1 MRYEK
6 VNALHC
12 VRAETNGVTIPYL
25 TTTPS
30 VQAFAQVEPPS
41 GAPRPRL
48 AFLGTGYLGATY
60 AICFAELG
68 YEVLGVDVDEA
79 KIAKLQGGQVPFH
92 EPGLDE
98 LLRSNLASG
107 RLRFVTSYEEAA
119 DFADI
124 HFICVGTPQRGDGM
138 GADLSYVENSVS
150 NLTRHLKRRALIV
163 GKSTVPVGTAE
174 WIEQLV
180 AKHTAPELQ
189 VEVAWSPEF
198 LQEGFAVEDVLR
210 PNRIVVGVK
219 TEWANNMLYAAHKG
233 VFDLA
238 ATEDRE
244 VPLVVTDF
252 ATAELVKVA
261 ANAFLATKISF
272 INAMAEVCEVAGGDV
287 TQLARSIGYD
297 PRIGNRFLQAGVGFG
312 GGCLPKDI
320 RAFQARAQELGAGEA
335 LRFLHEVDL
344 VNTRRRGKVLK
355 LAAELLGRKAGPAG
369 PDLSGTRIA
378 VLGAAFKPNS
388 DDVRDSPS
396 LAIAAGLAKA
406 GADVR
411 VYDPQGMENARAAQ
425 PSLSYEASMVD
436 AVTGAEL
443 VCVLTEWA
451 EFRNADPQALG
462 ELVAGKLVIDGRNCL
477 DATLWA
483 RAGWQ
488 YRGMGRPQPTL

>member
-1 MRYEK
+1 M
-6 VNALHC
+6 
-12 VRAETNGVTIPYL
+12 TIPYP
-25 TTTPS
+25 THPA
-30 VQAFAQVEPPS
+30 VPAFAEVEPSS
-41 GAPRPRL
+41 GAARPRL

-68 YEVLGVDVDEA
+68 YEVLGFDVDEA
-79 KIAKLQGGQVPFH
+79 KIAKLAAGQVPFH
-92 EPGLDE
+92 EAGLDE
-98 LLRSNLASG
+98 LLRTNLASG
-107 RLRFVTSYEEAA
+107 RLSFTTSYEEVA
-119 DFADI
+119 DFADV
-124 HFICVGTPQRGDGM
+124 HFICVGTPQRRDGM
-138 GADLSYVENSVS
+138 GADLSYVETSVT
-150 NLTRHLKRRALIV
+150 NLARHLTRRVLIV

-180 AKHTAPELQ
+180 AKHTAVELG

-219 TEWANNMLYAAHKG
+219 SDWANAMLYAAHKG

-287 TQLARSIGYD
+287 TQLAKAIGYD
-297 PRIGNRFLQAGVGFG
+297 PRIGSRFLQAGVGFG

-344 VNTRRRGKVLK
+344 INLRRRGRVLH
-355 LAAELLGRKAGPAG
+355 LAAELLGRRPGPAG
-369 PDLSGTRIA
+369 PDLSGARIA

-388 DDVRDSPS
+388 DDIRDAPS
-396 LAIAAGLAKA
+396 LAIAVALAKA

-411 VYDPQGMENARAAQ
+411 VYDPQGMENARRAQ
-425 PSLSYEASMVD
+425 PSLAYEKSMND
-436 AVTGAEL
+436 AVRGAEL

-451 EFRNADPQALG
+451 EFRNADPRALA
-462 ELVAGKLVIDGRNCL
+462 ELTVGHRVIDGRNCL
-477 DATLWA
+477 DATLWVQ
-483 RAGWQ
+483 AGWE
-488 YRGMGRPQPTL
+488 YRGMGRPHPKL

>member
-1 MRYEK
+1 M
-6 VNALHC
+6 
-12 VRAETNGVTIPYL
+12 TIPYPTSQPL
-25 TTTPS
+25 PVIPAVS
-30 VQAFAQVEPPS
+30 PPS
-41 GAPRPRL
+41 GAQRPRL
-48 AFLGTGYLGATY
+48 TFLGTGYLGATY

-68 YEVLGVDVDEA
+68 YEVVGFDIDQQ
-79 KIAKLQGGQVPFH
+79 KIAKLSGGDVPFH

-98 LLRSNLASG
+98 LLRRNLAAG
-107 RLRFVTSYEEAA
+107 HLRFTTSYAETA
-119 DFADI
+119 DFGDV
-124 HFICVGTPQRGDGM
+124 HFICVGTPQRGDGL
-138 GADLSYVENSVS
+138 GADLSYVEASVTGLAQH
-150 NLTRHLKRRALIV
+150 LTRKALIV

-174 WIEQLV
+174 WVEQLV
-180 AKHTAPELQ
+180 GKHAAADLG

-219 TEWANNMLYAAHKG
+219 SEWANGMLYAAHKG

-287 TQLARSIGYD
+287 TQLAKAIGYD

-344 VNTRRRGKVLK
+344 INLRRRTRVLQ
-355 LAAELLGRKAGPAG
+355 LAAELLGRRYGPAG
-369 PDLSGTRIA
+369 PDLSGTRVA

-388 DDVRDSPS
+388 DDVRDAPA
-396 LAIAAGLAKA
+396 LAVAALLAKA
-406 GADVR
+406 GADVH
-411 VYDPQGMENARAAQ
+411 VYDPEGTENAKRALPDVA
-425 PSLSYEASMVD
+425 YEKSKND
-436 AVTGAEL
+436 AVRGADL

-451 EFRNADPQALG
+451 EFRNADPLALG
-462 ELVAGKLVIDGRNCL
+462 QLAAGRRVIDGRNCL
-477 DATLWA
+477 DAALWTQ
-483 RAGWQ
+483 AGWE
-488 YRGMGRPQPTL
+488 YRGMGRPQAVA

>member
-1 MRYEK
+1 M
-6 VNALHC
+6 
-12 VRAETNGVTIPYL
+12 TIPYL
-25 TTTPS
+25 THPA
-30 VQAFAQVEPPS
+30 VPAFAEVEPSS
-41 GAPRPRL
+41 GAARPRL

-68 YEVLGVDVDEA
+68 YEVLGFDVDEA
-79 KIAKLQGGQVPFH
+79 KIAKLAAGQVPFH
-92 EPGLDE
+92 EAGLDE
-98 LLRSNLASG
+98 LLRTNLATG
-107 RLRFVTSYEEAA
+107 RLRFTTSYEEVA
-119 DFADI
+119 DFADV

-138 GADLSYVENSVS
+138 GADLSYVETSVT
-150 NLTRHLKRRALIV
+150 NLAPHLTRRVLIV

-180 AKHTAPELQ
+180 AKHTDPDLGI
-189 VEVAWSPEF
+189 EVAWSPEF

-219 TEWANNMLYAAHKG
+219 SEWANGMLYAAHKG

-287 TQLARSIGYD
+287 TQLARAIGYD

-344 VNTRRRGKVLK
+344 INQRRRSKVLQ
-355 LAAELLGRKAGPAG
+355 LAAELLDRRSGPAG

-388 DDVRDSPS
+388 DDVRDAPS
-396 LAIAAGLAKA
+396 LAVAAALAKA

-425 PSLSYEASMVD
+425 PALHYESSMAD
-436 AVTGAEL
+436 AITGAEL

-451 EFRNADPQALG
+451 EFRNADPNTLG
-462 ELVAGKLVIDGRNCL
+462 DLVAGKRVIDGRNCL
-477 DATLWA
+477 DAALWA

-488 YRGMGRPQPTL
+488 YRGMGRPAPAL

>member
-1 MRYEK
+1 M
-6 VNALHC
+6 
-12 VRAETNGVTIPYL
+12 TIPYP
-25 TTTPS
+25 THPA
-30 VQAFAQVEPPS
+30 VPAFAEVEPSS
-41 GAPRPRL
+41 GAARPRL

-68 YEVLGVDVDEA
+68 YEVLGFDVDEA
-79 KIAKLQGGQVPFH
+79 KIAKLAAGQVPFH
-92 EPGLDE
+92 EAGLDE
-98 LLRSNLASG
+98 LLRTNLASG
-107 RLRFVTSYEEAA
+107 RLSFTTSYEEVA
-119 DFADI
+119 DFADV
-124 HFICVGTPQRGDGM
+124 HFICVGTPQRRDGM
-138 GADLSYVENSVS
+138 GADLSYVETSVT
-150 NLTRHLKRRALIV
+150 NLARHLTRRVLIV

-180 AKHTAPELQ
+180 AKHTAVELG

-219 TEWANNMLYAAHKG
+219 SDWANAMLYAAHKG

-287 TQLARSIGYD
+287 TQLAKAIGYD
-297 PRIGNRFLQAGVGFG
+297 PRIGSRFLQAGVGFG

-344 VNTRRRGKVLK
+344 INLRRRGRVLH
-355 LAAELLGRKAGPAG
+355 LAAELLGRRPGPAG
-369 PDLSGTRIA
+369 PDLSGARIA

-388 DDVRDSPS
+388 DDIRDAPS
-396 LAIAAGLAKA
+396 LAIAVALAKA

-411 VYDPQGMENARAAQ
+411 VYDPQGMENARRAQ
-425 PSLSYEASMVD
+425 PSLAYEKSMND
-436 AVTGAEL
+436 AVRGAEL

-451 EFRNADPQALG
+451 EFRNADPTTLG
-462 ELVAGKLVIDGRNCL
+462 ELAAGRRVIDGRNCL
-477 DATLWA
+477 DSVLWA
-483 RAGWQ
+483 QAGWE
-488 YRGMGRPQPTL
+488 YRGMGRPQPKI

>member
-1 MRYEK
+1 MP
-6 VNALHC
+6 AI
-12 VRAETNGVTIPYL
+12 AAVT
-25 TTTPS
+25 
-30 VQAFAQVEPPS
+30 PPS
-41 GAPRPRL
+41 GAARPRL
-48 AFLGTGYLGATY
+48 TFLGTGYLGATY
-60 AICFAELG
+60 AICYAELG
-68 YEVLGVDVDEA
+68 YEVLGFDVDEA
-79 KIAKLQGGQVPFH
+79 KIAGLSAGVVPFH

-98 LLRSNLASG
+98 LLRRNLAAG
-107 RLRFVTSYEEAA
+107 RLRFSTDYQEAA
-119 DFADI
+119 DFGDV
-124 HFICVGTPQRGDGM
+124 HFICVGTPQRADGM
-138 GADLSYVENSVS
+138 GADLTYVETSVVG
-150 NLTRHLKRRALIV
+150 LAQHLSRKALIV

-180 AKHTAPELQ
+180 GKHVAPELG

-219 TEWANNMLYAAHKG
+219 SDWANGLLYAAHKG

-244 VPLVVTDF
+244 VPLVITDF

-287 TQLARSIGYD
+287 TQLARAIGYD

-344 VNTRRRGKVLK
+344 INLRRRTRVLT
-355 LAAELLGRKAGPAG
+355 LAADLLGRRSGPAG
-369 PDLSGTRIA
+369 PDLSGARIA
-378 VLGAAFKPNS
+378 VLGATFKPNS
-388 DDVRDSPS
+388 DDIRDAPS
-396 LAIAAGLAKA
+396 LAVAGLLQKA

-411 VYDPQGMENARAAQ
+411 VYDPEGMDNAKKASPDLTYE
-425 PSLSYEASMVD
+425 PSLND
-436 AVTGAEL
+436 AVAGADL

-451 EFRNADPQALG
+451 DFRNADPVALG
-462 ELVAGKLVIDGRNCL
+462 ELVAGKKVIDGRNCL
-477 DATLWA
+477 DATLWSQ
-483 RAGWQ
+483 AGWV
-488 YRGMGRPQPTL
+488 YRGMGRP

>member
-1 MRYEK
+1 
-6 VNALHC
+6 
-12 VRAETNGVTIPYL
+12 VTIPYP

-30 VQAFAQVEPPS
+30 VQAFQQVDPPS

-68 YEVLGVDVDEA
+68 YEVLGFDIDEA
-79 KIAKLQGGQVPFH
+79 KIAKLQGGEVPFH

-98 LLRSNLASG
+98 LLRANLASG
-107 RLRFVTSYEEAA
+107 RLRFVTSYQEVA
-119 DFADI
+119 DFADV

-138 GADLSYVENSVS
+138 GADLKYVETSVS
-150 NLTRHLKRRALIV
+150 NLARHLKRRALIV

-180 AKHTAPELQ
+180 AKHTDPGLGI
-189 VEVAWSPEF
+189 EVAWSPEF

-219 TEWANNMLYAAHKG
+219 TEWANGMLYAAHKG

-287 TQLARSIGYD
+287 TQLAKSIGYD

-344 VNTRRRGKVLK
+344 VNTRRRGKVLQ
-355 LAAELLGRKAGPAG
+355 LAAELLGRPSGPAG

-411 VYDPQGMENARAAQ
+411 IYDPQGVANARAAQ
-425 PSLSYEASMVD
+425 PTLSYERSMAD
-436 AVTGAEL
+436 AVTDAEL

-462 ELVAGKLVIDGRNCL
+462 ELAARKLVIDGRNCL
-477 DATLWA
+477 DPTLWA

-488 YRGMGRPQPTL
+488 YRGMGRPHPAL

>member
-1 MRYEK
+1 
-6 VNALHC
+6 
-12 VRAETNGVTIPYL
+12 VTIPYP
-25 TTTPS
+25 TKQPVTAIPAVT
-30 VQAFAQVEPPS
+30 PPS
-41 GAPRPRL
+41 GAQRPRL
-48 AFLGTGYLGATY
+48 SFIGTGYLGATY
-60 AICFAELG
+60 AICYAELG
-68 YEVLGVDVDEA
+68 YDVMGVDVDA
-79 KIAKLQGGQVPFH
+79 DKIAKLVDGEVPFH

-98 LLRSNLASG
+98 LLRRNIASG
-107 RLRFVTSYEEAA
+107 RLRLTTSYAEAA
-119 DFADI
+119 EFADI

-138 GADLSYVENSVS
+138 GADLSYVESSVT
-150 NLTRHLKRRALIV
+150 NLTQHLSRKALIV

-180 AKHTAPELQ
+180 AKHTKPELGI
-189 VEVAWSPEF
+189 EVAWSPEF

-219 TEWANNMLYAAHKG
+219 SEWANGMLYAAHKG

-287 TQLARSIGYD
+287 TQLAKAIGYD

-344 VNTRRRGKVLK
+344 INLRRRGRVLQ
-355 LAAELLGRKAGPAG
+355 LAAELLGRRSGPAG

-388 DDVRDSPS
+388 DDVRDAPA
-396 LAIAAGLAKA
+396 LAVAAALAKA

-411 VYDPQGMENARAAQ
+411 VYDPEGMDNARLAQ
-425 PSLSYEASMVD
+425 PGLGYEKSMND

-451 EFRNADPQALG
+451 EFRNADPVALG
-462 ELVAGKLVIDGRNCL
+462 ELAGGRRVIDGRNCL
-477 DATLWA
+477 DSVLWA
-483 RAGWQ
+483 QAGWE
-488 YRGMGRPQPTL
+488 YRGMGRPHPTI

>member
-1 MRYEK
+1 
-6 VNALHC
+6 
-12 VRAETNGVTIPYL
+12 VTIPY
-25 TTTPS
+25 PIKQPIPAVS
-30 VQAFAQVEPPS
+30 AVSPPS

-48 AFLGTGYLGATY
+48 AFLGCGYLGATY

-68 YEVLGVDVDEA
+68 YEVLGFDVDA
-79 KIAKLQGGQVPFH
+79 PKIAKLTGGQVPFH

-98 LLRSNLASG
+98 LLRRNLAAG
-107 RLRFVTSYEEAA
+107 RLRFSTDYAETAG
-119 DFADI
+119 FADV
-124 HFICVGTPQRGDGM
+124 HFICVGTPQRADGM
-138 GADLSYVENSVS
+138 GADLSYVEQAVTGLAQR
-150 NLTRHLKRRALIV
+150 LTRKALLV

-174 WIEQLV
+174 WVEQLV
-180 AKHTAPELQ
+180 GKHAPAELG

-198 LQEGFAVEDVLR
+198 LQEGYAVEDVLR

-219 TEWANNMLYAAHKG
+219 SEWANAMLYAAHKG

-244 VPLVVTDF
+244 VPVVVTDF

-272 INAMAEVCEVAGGDV
+272 INAMAEVCEAAGADV
-287 TQLARSIGYD
+287 TQLSRSIGYD

-344 VNTRRRGKVLK
+344 INLRRRTRVLQ
-355 LAAELLGRKAGPAG
+355 LAAELLGRKYGPAG
-369 PDLSGTRIA
+369 PDLSGTRVA
-378 VLGAAFKPNS
+378 VLGATFKPNS
-388 DDVRDSPS
+388 DDVRDAPS
-396 LAIAAGLAKA
+396 LAVAALLAKA

-411 VYDPQGMENARAAQ
+411 VYDPQGMENARLAQ
-425 PSLSYEASMVD
+425 PDLAYEESITD
-436 AVTGAEL
+436 AVRGADL

-451 EFRNADPQALG
+451 DFRNADPASLG
-462 ELVAGKLVIDGRNCL
+462 GLVAARRVIDGRNCL
-477 DATLWA
+477 DPALWTKS
-483 RAGWQ
+483 GWE
-488 YRGMGRPQPTL
+488 YRGMGRPVTS

>member
-1 MRYEK
+1 M
-6 VNALHC
+6 
-12 VRAETNGVTIPYL
+12 TIPYQSNQPL
-25 TTTPS
+25 PS
-30 VQAFAQVEPPS
+30 ITSVSPPS
-41 GAPRPRL
+41 GASRPRL
-48 AFLGTGYLGATY
+48 TFLGTGYLGATY

-68 YEVLGVDVDEA
+68 YEVVGFDVDVE
-79 KIAKLQGGQVPFH
+79 KIARLSAGEVPFH
-92 EPGLDE
+92 EPGLPE
-98 LLRSNLASG
+98 LLRRNLAAR
-107 RLRFVTSYEEAA
+107 RLRFTTDLREVA
-119 DFADI
+119 DHGDV
-124 HFICVGTPQRGDGM
+124 HFICVGTPQRADGM
-138 GADLSYVENSVS
+138 GADLSYVEAAVTG
-150 NLTRHLKRRALIV
+150 LAPHLSRKALIV

-174 WIEQLV
+174 WVEHLV
-180 AKHTAPELQ
+180 ARHADPALG

-219 TEWANNMLYAAHKG
+219 TDWANAMLYAAHKG

-244 VPLVVTDF
+244 VPVVVTDF

-287 TQLARSIGYD
+287 TQLARAIGYD

-344 VNTRRRGKVLK
+344 INLRRRARVVQ
-355 LAAELLGRKAGPAG
+355 LAAELLERKAGPAG

-378 VLGAAFKPNS
+378 VLGATFKPNS
-388 DDVRDSPS
+388 DDVRDAPA
-396 LAIAAGLAKA
+396 LAVAAMLAKT

-411 VYDPQGMENARAAQ
+411 VYDPQGMDNARKAQ
-425 PSLSYEASMVD
+425 PELTYENSLAEA
-436 AVTGAEL
+436 ATGADL

-451 EFRNADPQALG
+451 DFRNTDPHALG
-462 ELVAGKLVIDGRNCL
+462 ALVAARRVIDGRNCL
-477 DATLWA
+477 DPALWTQ
-483 RAGWQ
+483 AGWQ
-488 YRGMGRPQPTL
+488 YRGMGRP

>member
-1 MRYEK
+1 M
-6 VNALHC
+6 
-12 VRAETNGVTIPYL
+12 TIPYP
-25 TTTPS
+25 TKQPVPAIPT
-30 VQAFAQVEPPS
+30 VVPPS
-41 GAPRPRL
+41 GAARPRL
-48 AFLGTGYLGATY
+48 TFLGTGYLGATY

-68 YEVLGVDVDEA
+68 YEVLGFDVDSI
-79 KIAKLQGGQVPFH
+79 KIAKLAGGEVPFH

-98 LLRSNLASG
+98 LLRRNLAAG
-107 RLRFVTSYEEAA
+107 RLRFSTDYAEAA
-119 DFADI
+119 EFGDV
-124 HFICVGTPQRGDGM
+124 HFICVGTPQRADGM
-138 GADLSYVENSVS
+138 GADLSYVEQAVT
-150 NLTRHLKRRALIV
+150 NLAPHMSRKALVV

-180 AKHTAPELQ
+180 GKHAPADLG

-198 LQEGFAVEDVLR
+198 LQEGYAVEDVLR
-210 PNRIVVGVK
+210 PNRIVIGVK
-219 TEWANNMLYAAHKG
+219 SEWATAMLYAAHKG

-244 VPLVVTDF
+244 VPVVVTDF

-272 INAMAEVCEVAGGDV
+272 INAMAEVCEAAGGDV

-344 VNTRRRGKVLK
+344 INQRRRTRVLQ
-355 LAAELLGRKAGPAG
+355 LAAELLGRKYGPAG

-378 VLGAAFKPNS
+378 ALGATFKPNS
-388 DDVRDSPS
+388 DDVRDAPA
-396 LAIAAGLAKA
+396 LAIAALLAKA
-406 GADVR
+406 GADVH
-411 VYDPQGMENARAAQ
+411 VYDPQGIRNARTAQ
-425 PSLSYEASMVD
+425 PDLVYDESTED
-436 AVTGAEL
+436 AVRGADL

-451 EFRNADPQALG
+451 DFRNADPAAMA
-462 ELVAGKLVIDGRNCL
+462 ELVGARRVIDGRNCL
-477 DATLWA
+477 DPALWI
-483 RAGWQ
+483 RAGWE
-488 YRGMGRPQPTL
+488 YRGMGRPVLA

>member
-1 MRYEK
+1 M
-6 VNALHC
+6 
-12 VRAETNGVTIPYL
+12 TIPY
-25 TTTPS
+25 PNIQP
-30 VQAFAQVEPPS
+30 VPAIAAVAPPS

-48 AFLGTGYLGATY
+48 TFLGTGYLGATY

-68 YEVLGVDVDEA
+68 YEVIGYDVDA
-79 KIAKLQGGQVPFH
+79 DKIAKLSAGEVPFH

-98 LLRSNLASG
+98 LLKRSLAAG
-107 RLRFVTSYEEAA
+107 RLRFTTDMAA
-119 DFADI
+119 TAEFGDV
-124 HFICVGTPQRGDGM
+124 HFICVGTPQRADAM
-138 GADLSYVENSVS
+138 GADLSYVEAAVTG
-150 NLTRHLKRRALIV
+150 LAQHLSRKALIV

-180 AKHTAPELQ
+180 GKHAQGDLG

-210 PNRIVVGVK
+210 PNRIVVGVRS
-219 TEWANNMLYAAHKG
+219 EWANGMLYAAHKG

-287 TQLARSIGYD
+287 TQLARAIGYD

-344 VNTRRRGKVLK
+344 INQRRRSRVVQ
-355 LAAELLGRKAGPAG
+355 LAAELLDRRSGPAG
-369 PDLSGTRIA
+369 PDLSGTTVA
-378 VLGAAFKPNS
+378 VLGATFKPNS
-388 DDVRDSPS
+388 DDVRDAPS
-396 LAIAAGLAKA
+396 LAVAAMLAKT
-406 GADVR
+406 GAQVR
-411 VYDPQGMENARAAQ
+411 VFDPEGTENARRAQ
-425 PSLSYEASMVD
+425 PDLAYVPSMVD
-436 AVTGAEL
+436 AVRDADL

-451 EFRNADPQALG
+451 DFRNADPVSLG
-462 ELVAGKLVIDGRNCL
+462 ELVAGRRVIDGRNCL
-477 DATLWA
+477 DSTLWTG
-483 RAGWQ
+483 AGWQ
-488 YRGMGRPQPTL
+488 YRGMGRP